1 MQPLDERPSSTSY
14 IVAIIALLVL
24 LGVGLFIL
32 TRLLSDG
39 SGAADQLAVPDL
51 ANLTQDDAIN
61 TFTELGFRVRLRS
74 VPSTS
79 VAEGFV
85 IDTDPAAGTQVD
97 EGSTVEVRVSAGPEQ
112 FPIPQVIGLTEEAAR
127 SLIEEQGFVVGNV
140 ANRFSAEVEEGLVIE
155 QDPDAGDAAPPG
167 TAVDLVLSGGP
178 FALTVPDVSG
188 LTRDA
193 AVSQLQADGFEVD
206 RRGGVLQRRR
216 SKALS
221 SAPSPEQA
229 SSSGGTTPIV
239 TVFVSQGPEPI
250 PLPSFVGLTIEDARD
265 LAAGLGSNW
274 SSATPSTSPTPAGWP
289 GSSPS
294 RIRLPNT
301 EVTVNDTV
309 EVRLGQCCAQVTVP
323 DLSGLTESQAR
334 TLVQSQGLDLL
345 VIGEIQVDPGSG
357 LVGRV
362 AGQDP
367 GPRC

>member
-1 MQPLDERPSSTSY
+1 
-14 IVAIIALLVL
+14 
-24 LGVGLFIL
+24 
-32 TRLLSDG
+32 
-39 SGAADQLAVPDL
+39 
-51 ANLTQDDAIN
+51 
-61 TFTELGFRVRLRS
+61 VRLRS
-74 VPSTS
+74 VPSTT

-85 IDTDPAAGTQVD
+85 IDTDPAAGSQVD
-97 EGSTVEVRVSAGPEQ
+97 QGSTVEVRVSAGPEQ

-127 SLIEEQGFVVGNV
+127 SLIEEQGFVVGSV

-193 AVSQLQADGFEVD
+193 AVSQLQADGFEVTVEEVFSND
-206 RRGGVLQRRR
+206 VIEGFVVRTEPG
-216 SKALS
+216 
-221 SAPSPEQA
+221 
-229 SSSGGTTPIV
+229 SGQLVGRETPAV

-265 LAAGLGSNW
+265 LAAGLGLEIVLGDPVDVTQGSGL
-274 SSATPSTSPTPAGWP
+274 AGLVAEQSPPA
-289 GSSPS
+289 
-294 RIRLPNT
+294 NT
-301 EVTVNDTV
+301 EVTINDSV
-309 EVRLGQCCAQVTVP
+309 EVRIGQLRQVSVP
-323 DLSGLTESQAR
+323 DLNGLTESQAR

-345 VIGEIQVDPGSG
+345 VIGEIQVDPNSG

-367 GPRC
+367 APGAEVQEGTVVGVQLGVAPPPTTTTTTAAP